1 MFQRNQ
7 AGLDRMV
14 DVRLA
19 DEDIIDRSECCVDFG
34 KPATFAVVDQMV
46 GDKCPDPTVP
56 DLECG
61 IIAD

>member
-1 MFQRNQ
+1 
-7 AGLDRMV
+7 MV

-19 DEDIIDRSECCVDFG
+19 DEDIIDRLERCVDFG
-34 KPATFAVVDQMV
+34 EPATLAVVDQMV

-61 IIAD
+61 IIADRL